1 MHQGYNQT
9 KLIFGGLTVYAA
21 NLFSSPT
28 AKCRDLVLDD
38 SQTVIVDSRD
48 PATVGTVA
56 TFSCPS
62 GLILTGPNST
72 TCMGNGEWETDPRE
86 IKCKGHSILSV
97 HVSCHI

>member
-1 MHQGYNQT
+1 MTIMHH
-9 KLIFGGLTVYAA
+9 VA
-21 NLFSSPT
+21 NPFLSPA
-28 AKCRDLVLDD
+28 AKCRDLVFDD

-56 TFSCPS
+56 TFGCPS

-86 IKCKGHSILSV
+86 IKCKGHSILCV